1 MSRHYIPALD
11 TLRAVSAAGILLT
24 HASFLTGVGTRV
36 FERFDFFVA
45 VFFALS
51 GFVLWR
57 RYTPGSNWLGY
68 YRSRFFRIVPAYV
81 VVVLVTAVLLGQV
94 AGLVPTLLFVQIYV
108 PNALMPGLTHLWTM
122 CVEVA
127 FYLVLPAMRRLPAG
141 LIILLAVA
149 SLGWAWVPLHV
160 DGVNAQLFPPAWFA
174 WYAVGIVTA
183 EVEAANT
190 TSAFSS
196 TVERRTLLAH
206 GFGAA
211 LSLAAFVCAV
221 VFLPSG
227 FVHPTPIQFLLRVTC
242 GAVFAAGIL
251 VPWALWP
258 PHLPAW
264 SQAIGRWSYS
274 LFLWHLPVLT
284 VMFTLTGIRQFSG
297 SVVDFVVIT
306 VLTLA
311 VSVAVSYVSYRWVE
325 QPARYRL

>member
-1 MSRHYIPALD
+1 MHRHYIPALD
-11 TLRAVSAAGILLT
+11 TLRALSAAGILLT
-24 HASFLTGVGTRV
+24 HASFLTGVGTRF

-57 RYTPGSNWLGY
+57 RYTPGSDWFAY

-94 AGLVPTLLFVQIYV
+94 AGLIPTLLFVQIYV
-108 PNALMPGLTHLWTM
+108 SNALMAGLTHLWTM

-127 FYLVLPAMRRLPAG
+127 FYLALPALRRLPAWS
-141 LIILLAVA
+141 IVLLAVA
-149 SLGWAWVPLHV
+149 SLGWAWVPFAV

-174 WYAVGIVTA
+174 WYAVGILTA
-183 EVEAANT
+183 EVEAARAA
-190 TSAFSS
+190 SAVAS
-196 TVERRTLLAH
+196 TGNRTIRLIH
-206 GFGAA
+206 GVGASM
-211 LSLAAFVCAV
+211 SLAAFVCAV
-221 VFLPSG
+221 LFLPSG
-227 FVHPTPIQFLLRVTC
+227 FVHPTPIEFLLRVIC

-258 PHLPAW
+258 PQLPAW
-264 SQAIGRWSYS
+264 SQAVGRWSYS

-297 SVVDFVVIT
+297 SVVDFAVIT
-306 VLTLA
+306 VLTLV
-311 VSVAVSYVSYRWVE
+311 VSVAVSYVSYSWVE
-325 QPARYRL
+325 QPLRRM